1 MLTGLNKSKQ
11 IIIIII
17 SSSSSSSS
25 MAGGAVIHHSV
36 QNETK
41 PECVMAVE
49 VVSVKSFVADEAE
62 VIIQPQGGRV
72 VDFRFQHNLATV
84 THTLSAVG

>member
-1 MLTGLNKSKQ
+1 LLTGLNKSKK
-11 IIIIII
+11 
-17 SSSSSSSS
+17 SSSSSSSAAAAAWLVVQWPIS
-25 MAGGAVIHHSV
+25 HSV

-41 PECVMAVE
+41 PECVVAVE